1 MQAKWVYR
9 EESKFIMLL
18 PFLVLFLIGA
28 APLIAFVVCV
38 YTGEIKLSVSLLLNL
53 SSERKMGILGIFAFS
68 AIFWLLAYGVYR
80 LSLRKWLK
88 SLFRNNPNCFII
100 DETGFYHHL
109 NQQDIFIQWHEIEAI
124 YFTEYSAGKLNGFQK
139 LHLKCHDGHE
149 EVINLHSFGSWQG
162 QIALPYLFLCGTV
175 AFFNKL
181 LMVLWAVGMVCL
193 IVSASFYSKERKQQI
208 IQIIHFYQYDKLLKG
223 KAPHYYFYFNDDPP
237 FFLHF
242 DD

>member
-18 PFLVLFLIGA
+18 PFLVLFLIGS

-38 YTGEIKLSVSLLLNL
+38 YTGEIKLSISLLLNL

-109 NQQDIFIQWHEIEAI
+109 NQQEILIQWHEIEAI
-124 YFTEYSAGKLNGFQK
+124 YFTEYSIRKLSGLQK
-139 LHLKCHDGHE
+139 LHLKCHNGHE
-149 EVINLHSFGSWQG
+149 EVIDLHEFGSWQG
-162 QIALPYLFLCGTV
+162 QIFIPYLFLFGTMTV
-175 AFFNKL
+175 FNKL
-181 LMVLWAVGMVCL
+181 LMVFCAVGTLYL
-193 IVSASFYSKERKQQI
+193 IICISSNSKERKQQI
-208 IQIIHFYQYDKLLKG
+208 IQIIHFYQYDKLLTS
-223 KAPHYYFYFNDDPP
+223 KASHYYFSDS
-237 FFLHF
+237 LHF